1 MIQQAASP
9 YAPPRAN
16 LDSGPTPV
24 NALTMATARS
34 RLAAILIDG
43 SLLLPEVIGAIVLA
57 GRMAPERAQSPAS
70 PQTGT
75 LVVVAAC
82 WLYFLSVMAY
92 QMVGLSRRGQTVG
105 KRAMKIGIVKL
116 DGSKPGFLHAVLLRA
131 LVNGL
136 PGAIP
141 VVGVLYP
148 LIDFLFIFRADR
160 RCVHDLIAGTRVVQV
175 QAAPLAGP
183 ATVL

>member
-1 MIQQAASP
+1 M
-9 YAPPRAN
+9 
-16 LDSGPTPV
+16 

-34 RLAAILIDG
+34 RLAAILIDA
-43 SLLLPEVIGAIVLA
+43 SLLLPEVIAAFFLGRRLPPEGAPSA
-57 GRMAPERAQSPAS
+57 AS
-70 PQTGT
+70 SDTGT
-75 LVVVAAC
+75 LALVVAC
-82 WLYFLSVMAY
+82 GLYFVGVTAF